1 MVSKLLKTHK
11 ANTRV
16 ALALAGAGAMG
27 IAGQLL
33 VTSASADTTKVT
45 NNNNAMTLGSN
56 VSAGSFDVTKQA
68 SGEANF
74 PVTFDRP
81 SGVNAAALAGTLTQ
95 LGTGSS
101 LYQSALQA
109 VPDLGNS
116 DKMSTL
122 LTDALDSS
130 NANYAQAR
138 QDIVG
143 LINWYN
149 GLDGSNKIT
158 TQDGSAY
165 TTNNL
170 DQPINVLAVAFS
182 NKNSVNSQA
191 TSALNNINGSKT
203 VSDVENALN
212 QYQSG
217 VSQPYEDAFSA
228 YSTKVYAQGA
238 DLNALSS
245 YTALKPVLDAYQNM
259 YANGASAIRKTLLD
273 GQDSSTEAGVTFFE
287 SAVLNGGTQ
296 NSGGSSDS
304 TNTPTNKITYNTRWV
319 DDQGNPLATAVTGAD
334 KYQDQKDI
342 PGYTYKTVT
351 TDDGTHTKTYVYTKN
366 PTPAPKQTTQDTT
379 WVDENGNPLKDK
391 ASGTYPDTKG
401 DAIPG
406 YTLVSTKT
414 TVDGDGNTH
423 TVNTYKKT
431 PATPTKQTTEDTIWV
446 DENGKTLKDKVS
458 GTIPDTK
465 GNAIPG
471 YTFVST
477 KTTTDADGNKHTVNV
492 YKKTPEKAKPNTYWF
507 DTEGNTLKPEAK
519 EQTLPDKDGT
529 AIPGYKLV
537 KVYTLTAADVAQ
549 GGKFANGGFIEG
561 DTVNIYEK
569 IPAQKKVHTVW
580 VDEQGNALKA
590 EAEGAYPDE
599 SGTAIPGYTLVSTT
613 TDADGNVKNVYKK
626 NVTPA
631 SKPVATQPTQES
643 TPAQQLPKTGLSTTS
658 SSVMSGVGAAVLSAI
673 GLGAWFK
680 RRRRHN

>member
-1 MVSKLLKTHK
+1 MVSKLLKAHK

-45 NNNNAMTLGSN
+45 DNNNAMTLGSN
-56 VSAGSFDVTKQA
+56 VTAGSFDITKQA

-130 NANYAQAR
+130 NANYTQAR

-149 GLDGSNKIT
+149 GLNGSNKIT

-165 TTNNL
+165 TTDNL

-191 TSALNNINGSKT
+191 TSALNTINGSKT

-238 DLNALSS
+238 NLNSLST

-273 GQDSSTEAGVTFFE
+273 GQDASTEAGVTFFE

-296 NSGGSSDS
+296 DSGGSSDS
-304 TNTPTNKITYNTRWV
+304 SNTPATPITYNTRWV
-319 DDQGNPLATAVTGAD
+319 DDQGNPVATAVTGAD

-351 TDDGTHTKTYVYTKN
+351 TDDSTHTKTYVYTKN
-366 PTPAPKQTTQDTT
+366 PTPKQTTQDTT
-379 WVDENGNPLKDK
+379 WVDENGNALKDK

-414 TVDGDGNTH
+414 TVDADGNTH
-423 TVNTYKKT
+423 TVNVYKKT
-431 PATPTKQTTEDTIWV
+431 PVTPTKQTTEDTVWV
-446 DENGKTLKDKVS
+446 DEDGKTLKDKVS

-519 EQTLPDKDGT
+519 EQTLPDNDGT

-569 IPAQKKVHTVW
+569 IPEQKKVHTVW
-580 VDEQGNALKA
+580 VDEQGNTLKA

-626 NVTPA
+626 NVTP
-631 SKPVATQPTQES
+631 STKPVAAQPAQES

-680 RRRRHN
+680 RRRRRN